1 MGSTE
6 PIFLSTVFAYG
17 ALPLT
22 CLDIVGFVMSLIL
35 ALDTSTDACSV
46 ALNANG
52 MVTSKFELASK
63 SHTQRLLPM
72 VDELLQANGLA
83 LTDLDAI
90 AFGRGPGSF
99 TGLRICAGIVQ
110 GLAFGAN
117 LPVIPV
123 STLEAMA
130 LGYYRAH
137 PDIETPVMVALDA
150 RMDEVYWGMFTR
162 REGLVEALADE
173 LVIAPEAL
181 GEHLRAS
188 ALPEQ
193 FLPIGP
199 GWHYPGMQSLAFEA
213 AVLAIYPHAEN
224 IALLAEPRFLQ
235 GQGISAFDAQ
245 PVYLRDSVSWQ
256 KRQRIRAPGSMAG

>member
-1 MGSTE
+1 
-6 PIFLSTVFAYG
+6 
-17 ALPLT
+17 
-22 CLDIVGFVMSLIL
+22 MSLIL

-46 ALNANG
+46 ALNTDG
-52 MVTSKFELASK
+52 VVTSLFEVAAK

-72 VDELLQANGLA
+72 VDELLKSSGHE

-130 LGYYRAH
+130 LGFYRSN
-137 PDIETPVMVALDA
+137 PDVQLPLVVTLDA
-150 RMDEVYWGMFTR
+150 RMNEVYWGLFAR
-162 REGLVEALADE
+162 DGE
-173 LVIAPEAL
+173 LVKSLVAEEVVSPDVLATRHEIVQLNGDFL
-181 GEHLRAS
+181 GV
-188 ALPEQ
+188 
-193 FLPIGP
+193 GP
-199 GWHYPGMQSLAFEA
+199 GWHYPSLQIIGVVER
-213 AVLAIYPHAEN
+213 VLDAHPHAEN
-224 IALLAEPRFLQ
+224 MALIAESLFKK
-235 GQGISAFDAQ
+235 GQFVSALDAQ

-256 KRQRIRAPGSMAG
+256 KRQRIRNPNDFLV